1 MGFATDVLVDLFR
14 LSLFRLATLAQ
25 SVTSSHFEFGARGG
39 LNIGFFAK
47 SLIYLGFFGR
57 WRLRKRTPG
66 PPPFSSMNSIPAAAR
81 IFSIF

>member
-39 LNIGFFAK
+39 SNIRLFAN
-47 SLIYLGFFGR
+47 SIYLGFFGR

-66 PPPFSSMNSIPAAAR
+66 PPPFSSMNSIPAAAK